1 MGDLNVALPFHR
13 ISSPSTAK
21 LIKPACRHVCAI
33 CMHTALQ
40 DIKEEVMRDF
50 TNVMKM
56 DLDTRGVIVQASTL
70 GALEALMQFL
80 RKECDPPI
88 PVSAVNIGPI
98 YK

>member
-1 MGDLNVALPFHR
+1 LLKLF
-13 ISSPSTAK
+13 TAT
-21 LIKPACRHVCAI
+21 AI
-33 CMHTALQ
+33 AKQQ

-88 PVSAVNIGPI
+88 PVR
-98 YK
+98 

>member
-1 MGDLNVALPFHR
+1 
-13 ISSPSTAK
+13 
-21 LIKPACRHVCAI
+21 
-33 CMHTALQ
+33 
-40 DIKEEVMRDF
+40 MRDF

-88 PVSAVNIGPI
+88 PVRYNYCIALLI
-98 YK
+98 

>member
-1 MGDLNVALPFHR
+1 MSVGTILCLRLKPDHFSCCTYCNVL
-13 ISSPSTAK
+13 TAIP
-21 LIKPACRHVCAI
+21 L
-33 CMHTALQ
+33 LQ

>member
-1 MGDLNVALPFHR
+1 
-13 ISSPSTAK
+13 
-21 LIKPACRHVCAI
+21 
-33 CMHTALQ
+33 
-40 DIKEEVMRDF
+40 MRDF

-88 PVSAVNIGPI
+88 PVRLVYCCAKLLNHYARMVSVVCTMQWYPYATRLLLAIASWCLHSCS
-98 YK
+98 

>member
-1 MGDLNVALPFHR
+1 LLKLFIA
-13 ISSPSTAK
+13 TAIAK
-21 LIKPACRHVCAI
+21 Q
-33 CMHTALQ
+33 Q

-88 PVSAVNIGPI
+88 PVR
-98 YK
+98 